1 MQLSHTAASSD
12 TSGTVRPVTLC
23 DNLGSHAVTPVTPGL
38 CSDTCDTAGHPVT
51 PHSGFPASPPGGPLP
66 VPTLCLGT
74 DPTGG
79 CHPVPLGRGGTCHL
93 QDICSLPNQPRAGC
107 WEGGTGEGVLQG
119 GDALGRGVRGDRGLQ
134 EGGRWGRGVGGSGR
148 VQQEGVQRGCHC
160 LSHAPGSRSSI
171 DPAANLQQLNIWL
184 ARGRLA
190 APTAPAEPEPRGHGP
205 AAAADAARSMAG
217 LGAAG
222 GRAQ

>member
-12 TSGTVRPVTLC
+12 MSGTVRPVTLC

-51 PHSGFPASPPGGPLP
+51 PHSGFPACPPLGPLP

-79 CHPVPLGRGGTCHL
+79 RHPVPLGKGGTCHL
-93 QDICSLPNQPRAGC
+93 QDICSLPDQPRAGC

-134 EGGRWGRGVGGSGR
+134 EGGRWGRGGGG
-148 VQQEGVQRGCHC
+148 GQR
-160 LSHAPGSRSSI
+160 
-171 DPAANLQQLNIWL
+171 
-184 ARGRLA
+184 
-190 APTAPAEPEPRGHGP
+190 E
-205 AAAADAARSMAG
+205 
-217 LGAAG
+217 GAAG
-222 GRAQ
+222 GGAAGVSLSVTRAWQPQRHRSGRQFAAVKYLACAGPARRSHSPR